1 MPSTST
7 PIAER
12 IAASL
17 RAGTVLDL
25 IPDVP
30 VDRELDEDAMRAWGA
45 DHDVDADVL
54 RDLLRCLDPELRP
67 DPRGL
72 RLRGLR
78 VRGRLDL
85 NLVTTP
91 VSLELEDCLLEE
103 GISADQAHL
112 PTLFLSRCWIAHP
125 TQIVLDFDRLRVD
138 GSLYLNRSVIIGAT
152 WEGAVRL
159 ADARI
164 GGSLYLRSTTV
175 RNPDGPAVVTAGAH
189 IERDLVADGTC
200 IIDGGNEWGALV
212 LQDARIGGAV
222 FAPGATIR
230 NPAGPALH
238 GGGLQVGKDLYLNE
252 GFTAKGSGDRATVH
266 LSGARIGGRLRLEGG
281 RVDHD
286 EARYRWSLDGLT
298 YSGVPMLDA
307 HRNRDAWIALLR
319 TETPRYAAQP
329 YQQLA
334 ATYRAE
340 GHDGD
345 VRAILMSQR
354 RDQLAR
360 GDLTGADR
368 WWARLTGLIL
378 GYGYQPWRAL
388 LYLAAALATS
398 VALSLGLGAQGALER
413 GGGAGAVPR
422 PCTLIETVGR
432 GLDLGTPFL
441 PRAASTGCEVTTS
454 AAGMALAIATWIL
467 QVLAWALAALFVA
480 GFTGI
485 VRKS

>member
-1 MPSTST
+1 MPGTS

-12 IAASL
+12 IADSL

-30 VDRELDEDAMRAWGA
+30 AGRELDEDAMRAWGS
-45 DHDVDADVL
+45 DHDVDAVVL
-54 RDLLRCLDPELRP
+54 RDLLRCLDPDLRP

-103 GISADQAHL
+103 GISADHAQL
-112 PTLFLSRCWIAHP
+112 PTLYLSRCWIAHP
-125 TQIVLDFDRLRVD
+125 TEIVLDFDRLRMD

-164 GGSLYLRSTTV
+164 GGSLYLRGTTV

-189 IERDLVADGTC
+189 IERDLVADKACVLEGGSVDGT
-200 IIDGGNEWGALV
+200 LV
-212 LQDARIGGAV
+212 LQDARIGGSL

-230 NPAGPALH
+230 NPAGPAVH
-238 GGGLQVGKDLYLNE
+238 GGGLQVGRDVYLNE
-252 GFTAKGSGDRATVH
+252 GFTAQGSGERTTVH
-266 LSGARIGGRLRLEGG
+266 LSGARIGGRLRLEDG

-286 EARYRWSLDGLT
+286 ETRYRWSLDGLT
-298 YSGVPMLDA
+298 YTGVPTLDPD
-307 HRNRDAWIALLR
+307 HNRDAWIALLR
-319 TETPRYAAQP
+319 TETPRYSAQP

-334 ATYRAE
+334 AAYRAE

-345 VRAILMSQR
+345 VRAVLMSQR

-360 GDLTGADR
+360 GGLTGADR
-368 WWARLTGLIL
+368 WWARLTGLVL

-388 LYLAAALATS
+388 LYLAAVLATS
-398 VALSLGLGAQGALER
+398 IALSLGLGAHGALER
-413 GGGAGAVPR
+413 GAVAGAAPR
-422 PCTLIETVGR
+422 ACTLIETVGR

-441 PRAASTGCEVTTS
+441 PRTASTGCEVTAS
-454 AAGMALAIATWIL
+454 AAGTALAVTTWIM